1 MTALLEF
8 NIHVELENVDRVVL
22 INARVGRIKVVGSAF
37 AGEIIHKGLS
47 HVAAQLHHVGIGELI
62 G

>member
-1 MTALLEF
+1 M
-8 NIHVELENVDRVVL
+8 ENVDRVVL